1 MKKTLLSFGLI
12 AAIVTPTVATVA
24 CGNSGSSE
32 TELATTVSYEKQVIT
47 IKATKE
53 GITLSEIANKVKQ
66 NAIYNRETEV
76 KLITTNTNDAPI
88 VIKIQNEDVADVQKI
103 IDALKSQLP
112 QNVPFSNNL
121 TDDDKNLLTLHPTL
135 SPVAPV
141 APSNPLIISL
151 ATSGKKWTAADIKNI
166 TENDFKVKYVI
177 SPAKDYDVVNSV
189 TSLFF
194 MIDRNTNTLT
204 APQTLPN
211 KITITI
217 ALTSDGIDD
226 INIKNSLALDNT
238 TTISNTIDVEITN

>member
-1 MKKTLLSFGLI
+1 M
-12 AAIVTPTVATVA
+12 
-24 CGNSGSSE
+24 
-32 TELATTVSYEKQVIT
+32 IT

-141 APSNPLIISL
+141 APVNPLIISL
-151 ATSGKKWTAADIKNI
+151 ATSGKTWKAADIANI
-166 TENDFKVKYVI
+166 KEDDFKVKYVI
-177 SPAKDYDVVNSV
+177 SPMKDYDVVNPVNPVNSANPANPANSANPANPV
-189 TSLFF
+189 KSKFF
-194 MIDRNTNTLT
+194 EIDQRNTLT
-204 APQTLPN
+204 APPTLPN

-217 ALTSDGIDD
+217 KLTSDGIDD